1 MQTSDTRALPLL
13 CARSVYKQYSG
24 VNVLKG
30 IDFTLHQGEV
40 HALLGGNGAG
50 KSTLMKIIAGITP
63 ADSGTLEI
71 GGNNYA
77 RLTPVHAHQLGIYL
91 VPQEPLLFPSLS
103 IKENIL
109 FGLAKKQLS
118 MQKMKNLLAAL
129 GCQFDL
135 HSLAGSLDVAD
146 RQMVEILRGLMRDS
160 RILILDEPTAS
171 LTPAETERLFT
182 RLQELLATGVGI
194 VFISHKL
201 PEIRQIA
208 DRISVMRDGTIALSG
223 KTSELSTDDIIQAI
237 TPVVREKSLSASQKL
252 WLELPGNRPQHA
264 AGTPV
269 LTLENL
275 TGEGFRNV
283 SLTLNAGEILGLA
296 GLVGAGRTELAE
308 TLYGLRTLRG
318 GRIMLNGNE
327 INKLSTGE
335 RLLRGLVYLPED
347 RQSSGL
353 NLDASL
359 AWNVCALTHNL
370 RGFWAKTAKD
380 NATLERYRRALN
392 IKFNQPEQAARTLSG
407 GNQQKILIAK
417 CLEASPQVLIV
428 DEPTRGVDVSARN
441 DIYQLLRS
449 IAAQNVAVLLISS
462 DLEELLNAG
471 YSLPVACVT
480 TLLLGLLAGFFNGV
494 LVAWLKIPAIVATLG
509 TLGLY
514 RGIMLLWTGGKWIEG
529 LPAELKQLS
538 APLLFGVSAIGWL
551 TIILV
556 AFMAW
561 LLAKTAFGRSF
572 YATGDNLQ
580 GARQLGVRT
589 EAIRIVAFSLNGC
602 MAALAGIVF
611 ASQIGFI
618 PNQTGTGLEMKAI
631 AACVLGG
638 ISLLGGSGAII
649 GAVLGA
655 WFLTQIDSVL
665 VLLRIPAWWN
675 DFIAG
680 LVLLAVLVFDGRLRC
695 ALERNLRRQKYARF
709 MTPPP
714 SVKPASSGKKREAA

>member
-1 MQTSDTRALPLL
+1 MLKFIQNNREITALLAVVQLFALPGFL
-13 CARSVYKQYSG
+13 
-24 VNVLKG
+24 
-30 IDFTLHQGEV
+30 
-40 HALLGGNGAG
+40 
-50 KSTLMKIIAGITP
+50 
-63 ADSGTLEI
+63 
-71 GGNNYA
+71 
-77 RLTPVHAHQLGIYL
+77 
-91 VPQEPLLFPSLS
+91 
-103 IKENIL
+103 
-109 FGLAKKQLS
+109 
-118 MQKMKNLLAAL
+118 
-129 GCQFDL
+129 
-135 HSLAGSLDVAD
+135 D
-146 RQMVEILRGLMRDS
+146 RQYLSVQTLTMVYS
-160 RILILDEPTAS
+160 SAQILIL
-171 LTPAETERLFT
+171 
-182 RLQELLATGVGI
+182 LAMG
-194 VFISHKL
+194 
-201 PEIRQIA
+201 
-208 DRISVMRDGTIALSG
+208 
-223 KTSELSTDDIIQAI
+223 
-237 TPVVREKSLSASQKL
+237 
-252 WLELPGNRPQHA
+252 
-264 AGTPV
+264 
-269 LTLENL
+269 
-275 TGEGFRNV
+275 
-283 SLTLNAGEILGLA
+283 
-296 GLVGAGRTELAE
+296 
-308 TLYGLRTLRG
+308 
-318 GRIMLNGNE
+318 
-327 INKLSTGE
+327 
-335 RLLRGLVYLPED
+335 
-347 RQSSGL
+347 
-353 NLDASL
+353 
-359 AWNVCALTHNL
+359 
-370 RGFWAKTAKD
+370 
-380 NATLERYRRALN
+380 ATLVMLTRN
-392 IKFNQPEQAARTLSG
+392 I
-407 GNQQKILIAK
+407 
-417 CLEASPQVLIV
+417 
-428 DEPTRGVDVSARN
+428 DVSVG
-441 DIYQLLRS
+441 S
-449 IAAQNVAVLLISS
+449 ITGMCAVLLGM
-462 DLEELLNAG
+462 LLNAG
-471 YSLPVACVT
+471 YSLPVACVA

-561 LLAKTAFGRSF
+561 LLAKTEFGRSF

>member
-1 MQTSDTRALPLL
+1 M
-13 CARSVYKQYSG
+13 
-24 VNVLKG
+24 LKF
-30 IDFTLHQGEV
+30 IQNNREIT
-40 HALLGGNGAG
+40 ALLA
-50 KSTLMKIIAGITP
+50 
-63 ADSGTLEI
+63 
-71 GGNNYA
+71 
-77 RLTPVHAHQLGIYL
+77 V
-91 VPQEPLLFPSLS
+91 VLLFVLPGFLDCQYLS
-103 IKENIL
+103 VQTL
-109 FGLAKKQLS
+109 T
-118 MQKMKNLLAAL
+118 
-129 GCQFDL
+129 
-135 HSLAGSLDVAD
+135 
-146 RQMVEILRGLMRDS
+146 MVYS
-160 RILILDEPTAS
+160 SAQILIL
-171 LTPAETERLFT
+171 
-182 RLQELLATGVGI
+182 LAMG
-194 VFISHKL
+194 
-201 PEIRQIA
+201 
-208 DRISVMRDGTIALSG
+208 
-223 KTSELSTDDIIQAI
+223 
-237 TPVVREKSLSASQKL
+237 
-252 WLELPGNRPQHA
+252 
-264 AGTPV
+264 
-269 LTLENL
+269 
-275 TGEGFRNV
+275 
-283 SLTLNAGEILGLA
+283 
-296 GLVGAGRTELAE
+296 
-308 TLYGLRTLRG
+308 
-318 GRIMLNGNE
+318 
-327 INKLSTGE
+327 
-335 RLLRGLVYLPED
+335 
-347 RQSSGL
+347 
-353 NLDASL
+353 
-359 AWNVCALTHNL
+359 
-370 RGFWAKTAKD
+370 
-380 NATLERYRRALN
+380 ATLVMLTRN
-392 IKFNQPEQAARTLSG
+392 I
-407 GNQQKILIAK
+407 
-417 CLEASPQVLIV
+417 
-428 DEPTRGVDVSARN
+428 DVSVG
-441 DIYQLLRS
+441 S
-449 IAAQNVAVLLISS
+449 ITGMCAVLLGM
-462 DLEELLNAG
+462 LLNAG
-471 YSLPVACVT
+471 YSLPVACVA

-509 TLGLY
+509 SLGLY

-538 APLLFGVSAIGWL
+538 APLLLGVSAIGWL

-572 YATGDNLQ
+572 NATGDNLQ

>member
-1 MQTSDTRALPLL
+1 M
-13 CARSVYKQYSG
+13 AR
-24 VNVLKG
+24 L
-30 IDFTLHQGEV
+30 FTLSESKYYLM
-40 HALLGGNGAG
+40 ALDAGTGSIRAVIFDLEGNQIAVGQAEWRHLAVPDVPG
-50 KSTLMKIIAGITP
+50 SMEFDLNKNWQLACECMRQALHNAGIAPEYIAAVSACSMREGIVLYNNEGAPIWACANVDARAAREVSELKELHNNTFENEVYRATGQTLALSAIP
-63 ADSGTLEI
+63 RLLWLAHHRSDIYRQASTITMISDWLAYMLSGEL
-71 GGNNYA
+71 A
-77 RLTPVHAHQLGIYL
+77 V
-91 VPQEPLLFPSLS
+91 VLLFVLPGFL
-103 IKENIL
+103 
-109 FGLAKKQLS
+109 
-118 MQKMKNLLAAL
+118 
-129 GCQFDL
+129 
-135 HSLAGSLDVAD
+135 D
-146 RQMVEILRGLMRDS
+146 RQYLSVQTLTMVYS
-160 RILILDEPTAS
+160 SAQILIL
-171 LTPAETERLFT
+171 
-182 RLQELLATGVGI
+182 LAMG
-194 VFISHKL
+194 
-201 PEIRQIA
+201 
-208 DRISVMRDGTIALSG
+208 
-223 KTSELSTDDIIQAI
+223 
-237 TPVVREKSLSASQKL
+237 
-252 WLELPGNRPQHA
+252 
-264 AGTPV
+264 
-269 LTLENL
+269 
-275 TGEGFRNV
+275 
-283 SLTLNAGEILGLA
+283 
-296 GLVGAGRTELAE
+296 
-308 TLYGLRTLRG
+308 
-318 GRIMLNGNE
+318 
-327 INKLSTGE
+327 
-335 RLLRGLVYLPED
+335 
-347 RQSSGL
+347 
-353 NLDASL
+353 
-359 AWNVCALTHNL
+359 
-370 RGFWAKTAKD
+370 
-380 NATLERYRRALN
+380 ATLVMLTRN
-392 IKFNQPEQAARTLSG
+392 I
-407 GNQQKILIAK
+407 
-417 CLEASPQVLIV
+417 
-428 DEPTRGVDVSARN
+428 DVSVG
-441 DIYQLLRS
+441 S
-449 IAAQNVAVLLISS
+449 ITGMCAVLLGM
-462 DLEELLNAG
+462 LLNAG
-471 YSLPVACVT
+471 YSLPVACVA

-538 APLLFGVSAIGWL
+538 APLLLGVSAIGWL

>member
-1 MQTSDTRALPLL
+1 MLKFIQNNREITALLAVVLLFALPGFL
-13 CARSVYKQYSG
+13 
-24 VNVLKG
+24 
-30 IDFTLHQGEV
+30 
-40 HALLGGNGAG
+40 
-50 KSTLMKIIAGITP
+50 
-63 ADSGTLEI
+63 
-71 GGNNYA
+71 
-77 RLTPVHAHQLGIYL
+77 
-91 VPQEPLLFPSLS
+91 
-103 IKENIL
+103 
-109 FGLAKKQLS
+109 
-118 MQKMKNLLAAL
+118 
-129 GCQFDL
+129 
-135 HSLAGSLDVAD
+135 D
-146 RQMVEILRGLMRDS
+146 RQYLSVQTLTMVYS
-160 RILILDEPTAS
+160 SAQILIL
-171 LTPAETERLFT
+171 
-182 RLQELLATGVGI
+182 LAMG
-194 VFISHKL
+194 
-201 PEIRQIA
+201 
-208 DRISVMRDGTIALSG
+208 
-223 KTSELSTDDIIQAI
+223 
-237 TPVVREKSLSASQKL
+237 
-252 WLELPGNRPQHA
+252 
-264 AGTPV
+264 
-269 LTLENL
+269 
-275 TGEGFRNV
+275 
-283 SLTLNAGEILGLA
+283 
-296 GLVGAGRTELAE
+296 
-308 TLYGLRTLRG
+308 
-318 GRIMLNGNE
+318 
-327 INKLSTGE
+327 
-335 RLLRGLVYLPED
+335 
-347 RQSSGL
+347 
-353 NLDASL
+353 
-359 AWNVCALTHNL
+359 
-370 RGFWAKTAKD
+370 
-380 NATLERYRRALN
+380 ATLVMLTRN
-392 IKFNQPEQAARTLSG
+392 I
-407 GNQQKILIAK
+407 
-417 CLEASPQVLIV
+417 
-428 DEPTRGVDVSARN
+428 DVSVG
-441 DIYQLLRS
+441 S
-449 IAAQNVAVLLISS
+449 ITGMCAVLLGM
-462 DLEELLNAG
+462 LLNAG
-471 YSLPVACVT
+471 YSLPVACVA

-580 GARQLGVRT
+580 SARQLGVRT

>member
-71 GGNNYA
+71 EGNNYV

-237 TPVVREKSLSASQKL
+237 TPAVREKSLSASQKL

-264 AGTPV
+264 AGTSV
-269 LTLENL
+269 LTM
-275 TGEGFRNV
+275 V
-283 SLTLNAGEILGLA
+283 YSSAQILILLA
-296 GLVGAGRTELAE
+296 MG
-308 TLYGLRTLRG
+308 
-318 GRIMLNGNE
+318 
-327 INKLSTGE
+327 
-335 RLLRGLVYLPED
+335 
-347 RQSSGL
+347 
-353 NLDASL
+353 
-359 AWNVCALTHNL
+359 
-370 RGFWAKTAKD
+370 
-380 NATLERYRRALN
+380 ATLVMLTRN
-392 IKFNQPEQAARTLSG
+392 I
-407 GNQQKILIAK
+407 
-417 CLEASPQVLIV
+417 
-428 DEPTRGVDVSARN
+428 DVSVG
-441 DIYQLLRS
+441 S
-449 IAAQNVAVLLISS
+449 ITGMCAVLLGM
-462 DLEELLNAG
+462 LLNAG
-471 YSLPVACVT
+471 YSLPVACVA

-538 APLLFGVSAIGWL
+538 APLLLGVSAIGWL